1 MAAVLAIAISLV
13 GLGVGGWW
21 WLQSQSPLKLQH
33 QSLNTPATTRFLP
46 REANLTLILE
56 ADPARLP
63 DYGRAVAPMRQ
74 RRQAAEKLEHLR
86 DALFAAAGLDYATE
100 LADWLGNESALAVSS
115 GDSSGWV
122 LALSS
127 REEDG
132 GRQFLQ
138 RFWQSRSLAGGDLDI
153 TRYRGLGV
161 ISSRGQQSQGRPS
174 TSSPQAEHPPLAS
187 ALINDQLVLLASS
200 RGQLE
205 EALDASQEDARNLG
219 GDPLLQQWLEPGREG
234 IALLRGDRQGL
245 ETLLGLPTNWNLDQP
260 IEQFVGSVQ
269 LEGAGFRVAA
279 QLRTNDEATAA
290 PLSRRDQQLLNSLN
304 QPVKRLSLARPN
316 GPLGTLFNLP
326 AAEDDILLPELLK
339 GDQPLLEAQLD
350 NSKSWLIGSSDSA
363 APSASLNESLA
374 NQGFDANNLDDL
386 QVWSHL
392 TGQSDR
398 QGQLQATVAGATGVA
413 QANRWWS
420 NSLAGL
426 RSQLQGRGSG
436 GIPSELLERLNPPSD
451 AVALLGV
458 DGPSAA
464 ELLKPWPLWRGLQ
477 LLAGQR
483 LSPSLHG
490 AALALSQ
497 DQTSAE
503 LDALLTFR

>member
-1 MAAVLAIAISLV
+1 MAAVVAIAISLV
-13 GLGVGGWW
+13 GLGAAGWW
-21 WLQSQSPLKLQH
+21 WLHSQSPLKLQH
-33 QSLNTPATTRFLP
+33 QSLSTPATTRFLP

-74 RRQAAEKLEHLR
+74 RRQAAEQLEHLR

-100 LADWLGNESALAVSS
+100 LADWLGQESALALQS
-115 GDSSGWV
+115 GDTPGWV

-127 REEDG
+127 RSDDG

-174 TSSPQAEHPPLAS
+174 TTSPLAEHPPLAS

-205 EALDASQEDARNLG
+205 DALDASQEDARNLA
-219 GDPLLQQWLEPGREG
+219 GDPLLEQWLDSNRQG
-234 IALLRGDRQGL
+234 IALLRGDREGIAN
-245 ETLLGLPTNWNLDQP
+245 LLRLPAGWNSNQP
-260 IEQFVGSVQ
+260 IEQFVGSLQ
-269 LEGAGFRVAA
+269 LDGAGLRLAA
-279 QLRTNDEATAA
+279 QLQTSDGEPSP
-290 PLSRRDQQLLNSLN
+290 PLSRRDQQLLSELK
-304 QPVKRLSLARPN
+304 QPVQRLSITRPS
-316 GPLGTLFNLP
+316 GPLAALFNLE
-326 AAEDDILLPELLK
+326 AATDDILLPVLLD
-339 GDQPLLEAQLD
+339 GEQPLLEAQLQD
-350 NSKSWLIGSSDSA
+350 SKAWLIGSSDNSA
-363 APSASLNESLA
+363 PAASLNEELA
-374 NQGFDANNLDDL
+374 KQGFDANNLDGL

-413 QANRWWS
+413 QTNRWWS
-420 NSLAGL
+420 NSLNEL
-426 RSQLQGRGSG
+426 RDQLQGHGSG
-436 GIPSELLERLNPPSD
+436 GVPRELLERLNAPGD
-451 AVALLGV
+451 AIALLGV
-458 DGPSAA
+458 DGRSTA

-483 LSPSLHG
+483 LSSSLHG

-497 DQTSAE
+497 DQSSAE
-503 LDALLTFR
+503 LNALLTFR